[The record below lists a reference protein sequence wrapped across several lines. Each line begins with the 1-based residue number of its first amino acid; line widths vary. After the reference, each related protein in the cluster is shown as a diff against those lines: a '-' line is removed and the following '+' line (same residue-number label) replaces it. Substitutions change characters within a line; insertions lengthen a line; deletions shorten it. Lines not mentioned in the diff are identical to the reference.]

1 MGVKGKQARGRRV
14 DHPKKLNRKLVDFN
28 SSTDSTAQLNPQR
41 MEGEWNMVLLK
52 RREERKGQLCCYMCV
67 TETWRAVIA
76 EPY

>member
-52 RREERKGQLCCYMCV
+52 RREEKKEKVSFVVTCV
-67 TETWRAVIA
+67 WQRHGEQ
-76 EPY
+76 